1 MTTSIYTIDDKI
13 WNTYARQK
21 YAVNNLLVL
30 GFKTVKTIEYAGSKF
45 DSVEGL
51 SVDPRKSNMEIKRA
65 KQSPIN
71 INIGS
76 PDKVLIEDKGSNTV
90 QITIL

>member
-30 GFKTVKTIEYAGSKF
+30 GFKTVKSIEYAGSKF
-45 DSVEGL
+45 NSVEGL

-76 PDKVLIEDKGSNTV
+76 PDKVLIEDKGLNTI
-90 QITIL
+90 QIIVS

>member
-45 DSVEGL
+45 DS
-51 SVDPRKSNMEIKRA
+51 
-65 KQSPIN
+65 
-71 INIGS
+71 
-76 PDKVLIEDKGSNTV
+76 LI
-90 QITIL
+90 